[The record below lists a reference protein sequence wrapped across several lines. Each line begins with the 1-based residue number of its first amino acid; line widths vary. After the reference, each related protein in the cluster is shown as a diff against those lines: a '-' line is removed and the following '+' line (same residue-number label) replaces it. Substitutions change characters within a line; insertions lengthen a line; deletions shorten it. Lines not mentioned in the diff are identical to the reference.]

1 MIRDILEIVWNFIK
15 SRVFILSL
23 ICAGLFAILIVRV
36 FNLQVVNSD
45 NYAMGYTQMSEKIR
59 YSTGTRGN
67 IYDADGNLL
76 AYNEPIYS
84 VVMEDKLDSG
94 ETKSDDLNAIIYK
107 TITLIEKYGDEII
120 MDFPLVMDETGNV
133 SFSSEISEGTRLRF
147 LKDIYGT
154 EELDTEEKK
163 LSEASAT
170 EVFEYL
176 CGEIKYDI
184 DKELYTDEDAI
195 KIIMIRFNLS
205 LNAYQKYITTTIAKN
220 VSTET
225 VAAIYEN
232 AADIPGVTIAEDTK
246 RVYNNSFY
254 YSLIIGYT
262 GKITEEQMVSF
273 NEEIDDETNK
283 YVLSDIVGKN
293 GIEAQMELTLSGNK
307 GYEKVFVDNT
317 GKVTSINES
326 KNATAGNDVYLTIK
340 SDYQIGIYHL
350 LEQNLANILV
360 NNIVNRTLSQKDKDD
375 WKIHIK
381 DVYFQMINN
390 NVVKLEHFN
399 DANST
404 QNEKSVY
411 NTMIARKENIVVEI
425 KEELYNDNAKPLKD
439 LSEEKNAY
447 YTYIFNML
455 SDESYGNNVIP
466 KSYLTTD
473 DAVYAEWMRDNLSL
487 RDILL
492 HCVSSN
498 YVDLSKLDIDSN
510 YADSEAVYEAIVNFI
525 SEKIQE
531 SDKQFTKLV
540 YKYLIESD
548 KISGKQICL
557 LLFDQNVLEFDSNT
571 YNRLAQGSISPY
583 DFMISQIKA
592 LKITPAQ
599 IALTPC
605 SASVTLVDVDTGD
618 VLAMVSYPSYDNNV
632 FSGSIDYKYW
642 TELSEDLSSPLYSR
656 ATKMRTAPGS
666 TFKPLTAI
674 AGMEEGI
681 ITSTSLI
688 KTEGIFTK
696 VTPSPKCWYYPRAH
710 GSINVTKAIQ
720 VSCNCFFYEIGYSL
734 ACKGTGIYNEAK
746 GLETLEKYGEMV
758 GLTERSGV
766 EVEEYA
772 PLFSDTNPVVSAIG
786 QGTHSF
792 TGVQLAR
799 YVNTL
804 AGDGLNRELTLV
816 KDIVNYQGDSI
827 GIPEKEAVQMDV
839 SQNSIATAKKGMEAA
854 GNSYTLLKA
863 TGYKVAA
870 KSGTAQENA
879 NMPDHATLIAY
890 APYDNPEISMSV
902 VVQYGYTST
911 YSIKIGSEVARFY
924 YGEYTLDQILAGT
937 SDGPYIEKTE
947 EAQPVENTVQDAP
960 Q

>member
-1 MIRDILEIVWNFIK
+1 MIRDILEIVWNFIR

-23 ICAGLFAILIVRV
+23 LCAGLFTILIVRV
-36 FNLQVVNSD
+36 FNLQIVNSD
-45 NYAMGYTQMSEKIR
+45 NYALGYTQMSEKTR
-59 YSTGTRGN
+59 YFTGTRGN

-94 ETKSDDLNAIIYK
+94 ETKSDELNAIIYK
-107 TITLIEKYGDEII
+107 TISLIEKYDDEII
-120 MDFPLVMDETGNV
+120 MDFPLIINEAGEFA
-133 SFSSEISEGTRLRF
+133 FSSEISENTRLRF

-154 EELDTEEKK
+154 EELDTEKQK
-163 LSEASAT
+163 LSEST
-170 EVFEYL
+170 PEEVFDFL
-176 CGEIKYDI
+176 CGEIKYNI
-184 DKELYTDEDAI
+184 DNELYTDEYAL
-195 KIIMIRFNLS
+195 KIAMIRFNLS
-205 LNAYQKYITTTIAKN
+205 LNAYQKYISTTIAKD
-220 VSTET
+220 VSEKT

-232 AADIPGVTIAEDTK
+232 AADIPGVTIAEDTR
-246 RVYNNSFY
+246 RVYNNAFY

-262 GKITEEQMVSF
+262 GKITEDQMISYNEQ
-273 NEEIDDETNK
+273 IDDKTNK
-283 YVLSDIVGKN
+283 YVISDIVGKN
-293 GIEAQMELTLSGNK
+293 GIEAQLELTLSGKK

-317 GKVTSINES
+317 GKVISVNES
-326 KNATAGNDVYLTIK
+326 QNATAGNDVYLTIK

-350 LEQNLANILV
+350 IEQNLANILV
-360 NNIVNRTLSQKDKDD
+360 ENIVNRTLTEKDKEE

-390 NVVKLEHFN
+390 NVVKLENFN
-399 DANST
+399 NPDST
-404 QNEKSVY
+404 TNEKKVY
-411 NTMIARKENIVVEI
+411 NTMISRKEDIITEI
-425 KEELYNDNAKPLKD
+425 KEELYNDDAKKLKY
-439 LSEEKNAY
+439 LTEEKNSY

-466 KSYLTTD
+466 KSNLTTD
-473 DAVYAEWMRDNLSL
+473 DEMYAEWMRDNLSL
-487 RDILL
+487 REILL

-498 YVDLSKLDIDSN
+498 FVDLSKLDLDNN
-510 YADSEAVYEAIVNFI
+510 YADSQAVYNALVKYI
-525 SEKIQE
+525 EKKIRE
-531 SDKQFTKLV
+531 SDKQFTKLI
-540 YKYLIESD
+540 YKYLIEAD
-548 KISGKQICL
+548 KITGKQICL

-571 YNRLAQGSISPY
+571 YNRLSQGSLSAY

-592 LKITPAQ
+592 LNITPAQ

-605 SASVTLVDVDTGD
+605 SASVTLVDVNTGN

-632 FSGSIDYKYW
+632 FSGSIDYEYW

-656 ATKMRTAPGS
+656 ATKMRLAPGS
-666 TFKPLTAI
+666 TFKPLSAI
-674 AGMEEGI
+674 VGMEEGL
-681 ITSTSLI
+681 ITANTLI

-696 VTPSPKCWYYPRAH
+696 VTPSPKCWYYPRKH

-734 ACKGTGIYNEAK
+734 ACKGTGVYNENK
-746 GLETLEKYGEMV
+746 GLETLRKYGEMV

-772 PLFSDTNPVVSAIG
+772 PLFSDSNPVVSAIG

-804 AGDGLNRELTLV
+804 AGNGLNRELTLV
-816 KDIVNYQGDSI
+816 KNIVNYEGADLEL
-827 GIPEKEAVQMDV
+827 PEKKAVQMDV

-854 GNSYTLLKA
+854 GNSYKLLSA
-863 TGYKVAA
+863 TGYKIAA

-890 APYDNPEISMSV
+890 APYDNPEISMSI
-902 VVQYGYTST
+902 VVQNGYTSN

-924 YGEYTLDQILAGT
+924 YGEYTLEQILSGT
-937 SDGPYIEKTE
+937 SEGPYVEVVE
-947 EAQPVENTVQDAP
+947 EAN
-960 Q
+960 

>member
-1 MIRDILEIVWNFIK
+1 MIRDILEIVWNFIR

-23 ICAGLFAILIVRV
+23 LCAGLFTILIVRV
-36 FNLQVVNSD
+36 FNLQVVNSG
-45 NYAMGYTQMSEKIR
+45 NYVMGYTQMSEKTR
-59 YSTGTRGN
+59 YYTGTRGN

-94 ETKSDDLNAIIYK
+94 ETKSDDLNAIIHK
-107 TITLIEKYGDEII
+107 TVSLIEKYDDEII
-120 MDFPLVMDETGNV
+120 MDFPLVVDEYGRIV
-133 SFSSEISEGTRLRF
+133 FSTEISERTKLRF

-154 EELDTEEKK
+154 EELDTEEQK
-163 LSEASAT
+163 LSESTAQ
-170 EVFEYL
+170 EVFDFL
-176 CGEIKYDI
+176 CGEIKYNI
-184 DKELYTDEDAI
+184 DMELYTEVDAL
-195 KIIMIRFNLS
+195 KIAMIRFNLS
-205 LNAYQKYITTTIAKN
+205 LNAYQKYITTTIAKD
-220 VSTET
+220 VSEKT

-232 AADIPGVTIAEDTK
+232 AADIPGVTIAEDTR

-254 YSLIIGYT
+254 YSLILGYT
-262 GKITEEQMVSF
+262 GKITEDQMIEF
-273 NEEIDDETNK
+273 NEQIDDDTNK
-283 YVLSDIVGKN
+283 YVISDIVGKN
-293 GIEAQMELTLSGNK
+293 GIEAQMELTLSGKK

-317 GKVTSINES
+317 GKVISVNDS
-326 KNATAGNDVYLTIK
+326 QSATAGNDVYLTIK

-360 NNIVNRTLSQKDKDD
+360 ENIVNRTLTEKDKEE

-390 NVVKLEHFN
+390 NVVKLEKFN
-399 DANST
+399 DSDAS
-404 QNEKSVY
+404 QNEKKVY
-411 NTMIARKENIVVEI
+411 NTMISRKEGIIAEI
-425 KEELYNDNAKPLKD
+425 KEELYNDEAKKLKN
-439 LSEEKNAY
+439 LTEEKNSY

-466 KSYLTTD
+466 KSNLTTED
-473 DAVYAEWMRDNLSL
+473 EVYAEWMRDNLSL
-487 RDILL
+487 RQILL

-498 YVDLSKLDIDSN
+498 FVDLSKLDLDNN
-510 YADSEAVYEAIVNFI
+510 YADSEAVYDALVKYIE
-525 SEKIQE
+525 EKIQE
-531 SDKQFTKLV
+531 SDKQFTKLI
-540 YKYLIESD
+540 YKYLIEAD
-548 KISGKQICL
+548 KITGKQVCL
-557 LLFDQNVLEFDSNT
+557 LLFDQGVLDFNSNT
-571 YNRLAQGSISPY
+571 YNRLSQGSLSAY
-583 DFMISQIKA
+583 DFMISQIKE
-592 LKITPAQ
+592 LNITPAQ

-605 SASVTLVDVDTGD
+605 SASVTLVDVNTGD

-632 FSGSIDYKYW
+632 FSGSIDYEYW

-666 TFKPLTAI
+666 TFKPLSAI
-674 AGMEEGI
+674 VGMEEGI
-681 ITSTSLI
+681 ISANTLI

-696 VTPSPKCWYYPRAH
+696 VTPSPKCWYYPRKH

-734 ACKGTGIYNEAK
+734 ACKGTGIYNENK
-746 GLETLEKYGEMV
+746 GLETLRKYGEMV

-804 AGDGLNRELTLV
+804 AGNGLNRELTLV
-816 KDIVNYQGDSI
+816 KNIKNYEGENL
-827 GIPEKEAVQMDV
+827 PLAEKEAIQMDV
-839 SQNSIATAKKGMEAA
+839 SQNSINTAKKGMESA

-863 TGYKVAA
+863 TGYKIAA

-890 APYDNPEISMSV
+890 APYDNPEISMSI
-902 VVQYGYTST
+902 VVQNGYTSN

-924 YGEYTLDQILAGT
+924 YGEYTLEQILAGT
-937 SDGPYIEKTE
+937 SDGPYVETADE
-947 EAQPVENTVQDAP
+947 NGPAQ
-960 Q
+960 